1 MSLHSPMRQL
11 VSGIS
16 SGVGFLSITL
26 LDNLTRTKYGD
37 LFLFTAG
44 CFSTEP
50 QLVTL
55 TILLMLLKWP
65 LGMVEIWPRRTT
77 KSANCPSLLVLLVRP
92 KPSLEEEAYVY
103 GRNRPLYR
111 SLSIRDSFY
120 LPNLELRRHSDD
132 GMYLVSMAILML

>member
-1 MSLHSPMRQL
+1 
-11 VSGIS
+11 
-16 SGVGFLSITL
+16 
-26 LDNLTRTKYGD
+26 
-37 LFLFTAG
+37 
-44 CFSTEP
+44 
-50 QLVTL
+50 
-55 TILLMLLKWP
+55 
-65 LGMVEIWPRRTT
+65 MVEIWPRRTT

-92 KPSLEEEAYVY
+92 KPSLEEEAYAY